1 MYVYTFPTIVQDLGF
16 MNQRGKKVETQRH
29 DITED
34 QKPKELDVS
43 MASQIQLFEA
53 IAKLPECHSFPNW
66 SSLKSFYDDQKRH
79 VQGVPT
85 ESGNAIYNLK
95 LSVPVDS
102 SASKPLET
110 VSQATTVV
118 LPASWQK
125 LFPVSVETPLALVPC
140 PKCHGNIQISMSYVR
155 KLENQLNQFLPLPVP
170 EERNVEPRSGAS
182 SDDVT
187 GNAPILAEIVR
198 QMKVSWGNFLRRQ
211 IFWKYDLLPS
221 KCIGLGGKE
230 RPPNY
235 PEYRNYSWS
244 IERKG
249 WPKLIVSMWEGDRQS
264 HSKFLYL

>member
-102 SASKPLET
+102 SASNETSGSTAT

-140 PKCHGNIQISMSYVR
+140 PKCHGNIQISMSYMR
-155 KLENQLNQFLPLPVP
+155 KLENQLNQFLPLPVT

-198 QMKVSWGNFLRRQ
+198 QMKVS
-211 IFWKYDLLPS
+211 
-221 KCIGLGGKE
+221 
-230 RPPNY
+230 
-235 PEYRNYSWS
+235 
-244 IERKG
+244 
-249 WPKLIVSMWEGDRQS
+249 
-264 HSKFLYL
+264 